1 MPELVGEP
9 GDERHL
15 RTDDDEVRL
24 ERARELEHPVDVLG
38 PHGMA
43 GRAATCDA
51 GVARSGVQFA
61 ERRAVCELPRER
73 MLAPAGPHEQHFHAA
88 ECFRRAGGAHV
99 SGMVEPGLD
108 MHEWETEWAQLEEA
122 MEESP
127 VEALPE
133 VHELVTRMLRERGV
147 PLDEVEEPPGEEDE
161 LVSAYRAA
169 AEVTR
174 LVEQGSD
181 SVSLGDVAAAWQNF
195 RLVHDS
201 LIAERPAP

>member
-1 MPELVGEP
+1 
-9 GDERHL
+9 
-15 RTDDDEVRL
+15 
-24 ERARELEHPVDVLG
+24 
-38 PHGMA
+38 
-43 GRAATCDA
+43 
-51 GVARSGVQFA
+51 
-61 ERRAVCELPRER
+61 
-73 MLAPAGPHEQHFHAA
+73 
-88 ECFRRAGGAHV
+88 
-99 SGMVEPGLD
+99 

-174 LVEQGSD
+174 LVERGAD

>member
-1 MPELVGEP
+1 
-9 GDERHL
+9 
-15 RTDDDEVRL
+15 
-24 ERARELEHPVDVLG
+24 
-38 PHGMA
+38 
-43 GRAATCDA
+43 
-51 GVARSGVQFA
+51 
-61 ERRAVCELPRER
+61 
-73 MLAPAGPHEQHFHAA
+73 
-88 ECFRRAGGAHV
+88 
-99 SGMVEPGLD
+99 

>member
-1 MPELVGEP
+1 
-9 GDERHL
+9 
-15 RTDDDEVRL
+15 
-24 ERARELEHPVDVLG
+24 
-38 PHGMA
+38 
-43 GRAATCDA
+43 
-51 GVARSGVQFA
+51 
-61 ERRAVCELPRER
+61 
-73 MLAPAGPHEQHFHAA
+73 
-88 ECFRRAGGAHV
+88 
-99 SGMVEPGLD
+99 

-181 SVSLGDVAAAWQNF
+181 RVSLGDVAAAWQNF

>member
-1 MPELVGEP
+1 
-9 GDERHL
+9 
-15 RTDDDEVRL
+15 
-24 ERARELEHPVDVLG
+24 
-38 PHGMA
+38 
-43 GRAATCDA
+43 
-51 GVARSGVQFA
+51 
-61 ERRAVCELPRER
+61 
-73 MLAPAGPHEQHFHAA
+73 
-88 ECFRRAGGAHV
+88 
-99 SGMVEPGLD
+99 MVEPGLD

-181 SVSLGDVAAAWQNF
+181 SVSLGDVAAAWENF
-195 RLVHDS
+195 QLVHAS
-201 LIAERPAP
+201 LMAERPAP